1 MKLEAE
7 NSHAARPL
15 GRETPRLGNVR
26 AMEPRDIPIV
36 SSMFT
41 RIFRKRQQA
50 ASEELQRYLET
61 TFFGSPLYTPDN
73 GSIVYD
79 DGTGGIGSAILA
91 LPMEFTVNGRHTVAK
106 LLCAFMS
113 EGKAGAVGA
122 ACLARAMRAARQD
135 MCFSDN
141 SSPVSADHWVAGGGV
156 VLPIQSLDWRR
167 AFRPLK
173 AWALTIGRQAP
184 LLRSRVVL
192 GPLAVADRIL
202 RRRRP
207 RTKPDARAG
216 CATRAIDPAAFVEC
230 AEPMLLRFAV
240 RPVWSRSE
248 FDWLT
253 AVASLNSTLGEL
265 LSREVVDEGGRV
277 IGAYLYFGKAAE
289 TATVL
294 NIVCEAGREFDVTA
308 QMFHS
313 LDAEGYVLATGS
325 AQPFL
330 MNAIS
335 RQRWLSFHHRGYFC
349 MVTRHADLK
358 DAAQRNDIYV
368 GGLASESW
376 SRLLTDF

>member
-1 MKLEAE
+1 MKVEVGTMRVE
-7 NSHAARPL
+7 RSL
-15 GRETPRLGNVR
+15 GRETSRLGTVR
-26 AMEPRDIPIV
+26 AMELRDIPIV

-41 RIFRKRQQA
+41 RIFRKREHA
-50 ASEELQRYLET
+50 ANQELRQYIET
-61 TFFGSPLYTPDN
+61 TFFGSPLYAPEN

-79 DGTGGIGSAILA
+79 DGAGGIGSAILA
-91 LPMEFTVNGRHTVAK
+91 LPMEFTVNGRRTMAR

-141 SSPVSADHWVAGGGV
+141 SSPVSADHWVAGGGI
-156 VLPIQSLDWRR
+156 VLPVQSLDWRR
-167 AFRPLK
+167 SFRPLK

-184 LLRSRVVL
+184 VLRSRVIT
-192 GPLAVADRIL
+192 GPLSVADGIL

-207 RTKPDARAG
+207 STKPSGAAG
-216 CATRAIDPAAFVEC
+216 CTARAIDPSAFIEC
-230 AEPMLLRFAV
+230 AEPMLQRFAV

-248 FDWLT
+248 FDWLV
-253 AVASLNSTLGEL
+253 AVARLNSNLGEL
-265 LSREVVDEGGRV
+265 LCREVVDGNGRV
-277 IGAYLYFGKAAE
+277 IGAYLYFGKAGS

-294 NIVCEAGREFDVTA
+294 NIVCEAGRELDVTA
-308 QMFHS
+308 QMFHA
-313 LDAEGYVLATGS
+313 LDAEGYALAIGS

-358 DAAQRNDIYV
+358 EAALRNEIYI

>member
-7 NSHAARPL
+7 NIQAARPL
-15 GRETPRLGNVR
+15 GREVPRLGNVR
-26 AMEPRDIPIV
+26 AMEPRDIPVV

-41 RIFRKRQQA
+41 RIFRKRQPA

-61 TFFGSPLYTPDN
+61 TFFGSPLYSPEN

-122 ACLARAMRAARQD
+122 ACLARAMRAAKQD

-167 AFRPLK
+167 SFRPLK

-184 LLRSRVVL
+184 LLRSRVVI
-192 GPLAVADRIL
+192 GPLTVADRIL

-207 RTKPDARAG
+207 RTKPDAAAG
-216 CATRAIDPAAFVEC
+216 CTTRAIDLAAFVEC
-230 AEPMLLRFAV
+230 AEPMLKRFAV

-253 AVASLNSTLGEL
+253 AVAGLNNTLGEL
-265 LSREVVDEGGRV
+265 LSREIVDERGRV
-277 IGAYLYFGKAAE
+277 IGAYLYFGKAGE

-313 LDAEGYVLATGS
+313 LDAEGYALATGS

>member
-41 RIFRKRQQA
+41 RIFRKREEA
-50 ASEELQRYLET
+50 ASEELRQYLET
-61 TFFGSPLYTPDN
+61 TFFGSPLYTPEN

-184 LLRSRVVL
+184 LLRSRVVM

-202 RRRRP
+202 RRHRP

-216 CATRAIDPAAFVEC
+216 CTTRAIDPAAFVEC

-253 AVASLNSTLGEL
+253 AVAGLNSTLGEL

-277 IGAYLYFGKAAE
+277 IGAYLYFGKAGE

-313 LDAEGYVLATGS
+313 LDAEGYALAVGS

>member
-1 MKLEAE
+1 MKLEAG
-7 NSHAARPL
+7 NIQAARPL
-15 GRETPRLGNVR
+15 AREMARLGNVR
-26 AMEPRDIPIV
+26 AMEPRDIPAV

-41 RIFRKRQQA
+41 RIFRKREGA
-50 ASEELQRYLET
+50 ASEELRRYIET
-61 TFFGSPLYTPDN
+61 IFFGSPLYTPEN

-91 LPMEFTVNGRHTVAK
+91 LPMEFTVNGRRTVAK

-122 ACLARAMRAARQD
+122 ACLARAMRAAKQD

-141 SSPVSADHWVAGGGV
+141 SSPVSADHWVAGGGS

-167 AFRPLK
+167 SFRPLK
-173 AWALTIGRQAP
+173 AWALTVGRQVP
-184 LLRSRVVL
+184 LLRSSVVL

-207 RTKPDARAG
+207 RTKPDAAAG

-230 AEPMLLRFAV
+230 AEPMLQRFAV

-248 FDWLT
+248 FNWLM
-253 AVASLNSTLGEL
+253 AVAGLNNTLGEL
-265 LSREVVDEGGRV
+265 LCREVVNESGRV
-277 IGAYLYFGKAAE
+277 IGAYLYFGRAGEA
-289 TATVL
+289 ATVL

-313 LDAEGYVLATGS
+313 LDAEGYALAVGS

>member
-1 MKLEAE
+1 MKLEAG
-7 NSHAARPL
+7 NIQAARPL
-15 GRETPRLGNVR
+15 AREMVRHGKVR
-26 AMEPRDIPIV
+26 AMEPRDVPIV

-41 RIFRKRQQA
+41 RIFRKREGA
-50 ASEELQRYLET
+50 ASEELRQYIET
-61 TFFGSPLYTPDN
+61 VFFGSPLYTPEN

-91 LPMEFTVNGRHTVAK
+91 LPMEFTVNGRRTVAK

-122 ACLARAMRAARQD
+122 ACLARAMRAAKQD

-141 SSPVSADHWVAGGGV
+141 SSPVSADHWVAGGGI

-167 AFRPLK
+167 SFRPLT
-173 AWALTIGRQAP
+173 AWALTVGRQVP
-184 LLRSRVVL
+184 LLRSRALL
-192 GPLAVADRIL
+192 GPLAAADRIL

-207 RTKPDARAG
+207 RTKPDAAAG
-216 CATRAIDPAAFVEC
+216 CATRAVDPAAFIEC
-230 AEPMLLRFAV
+230 AEPMLRRFAV

-248 FDWLT
+248 FGWLM
-253 AVASLNSTLGEL
+253 AVAGLNSSLGEL
-265 LSREVVDEGGRV
+265 LCREVLNESGRV
-277 IGAYLYFGKAAE
+277 IGAYLYFGRAGG

-313 LDAEGYVLATGS
+313 LDTEGYALAVGS

-358 DAAQRNDIYV
+358 DAAQQNDIYV

>member
-1 MKLEAE
+1 MKVEAG
-7 NSHAARPL
+7 HIQAARPF
-15 GRETPRLGNVR
+15 GRGIPHAGGVR
-26 AMEPRDIPIV
+26 AMEPRDIPAV
-36 SSMFT
+36 SGMFT
-41 RIFRKRQQA
+41 RIFRKREREP
-50 ASEELQRYLET
+50 SGELQQYIET
-61 TFFGSPLYTPDN
+61 TFFGNPLYSPEN

-79 DGTGGIGSAILA
+79 DGNGGIGSAILA
-91 LPMEFTVNGRHTVAK
+91 LPMEFMVNGRRTMAK

-122 ACLARAMRAARQD
+122 ACLARAMRAAKQD

-167 AFRPLK
+167 SFRPFR
-173 AWALTIGRQAP
+173 AWGLTVGRHVRM
-184 LLRSRVVL
+184 LRPGVL
-192 GPLAVADRIL
+192 TGPLALADRIL

-207 RTKPDARAG
+207 RTKPDAVVG
-216 CATRAIDPAAFVEC
+216 CTTRAINPAAFVDR
-230 AEPMLLRFAV
+230 AEPMLQRFAV
-240 RPVWSRSE
+240 RPIWSRVE
-248 FDWLT
+248 FDWLV
-253 AVASLNSTLGEL
+253 AVAGLNKRLGDL
-265 LSREVVDEGGRV
+265 LCREVLDERDRV
-277 IGAYLYFGKAAE
+277 IGAYLYFGKASE

-294 NIVCEAGREFDVTA
+294 NIVCSPGREFDVTA

-313 LDAEGYVLATGS
+313 LDAEGYALAVGS

-349 MVTRHADLK
+349 MVTRHSDLK
-358 DAAQRNDIYV
+358 DAALRNDIYV

>member
-1 MKLEAE
+1 MKLEAG
-7 NSHAARPL
+7 NIQAARPL
-15 GRETPRLGNVR
+15 TREMVRLGNVR
-26 AMEPRDIPIV
+26 AMEPRDIPVV

-41 RIFRKRQQA
+41 RIFRKREGA
-50 ASEELQRYLET
+50 ASEELRRYIET
-61 TFFGSPLYTPDN
+61 IFFGSPLYTPDN

-91 LPMEFTVNGRHTVAK
+91 LPMEFTVNGRRTVAK

-122 ACLARAMRAARQD
+122 ACLARAMRAAKQD

-167 AFRPLK
+167 SFRPLK
-173 AWALTIGRQAP
+173 AWALTVGRQVP

-192 GPLAVADRIL
+192 GPLAAADRIL

-207 RTKPDARAG
+207 RTKPDAVAG
-216 CATRAIDPAAFVEC
+216 CATRAIDPAAFAEC
-230 AEPMLLRFAV
+230 AEPMLQRFAV

-248 FDWLT
+248 FNWLM
-253 AVASLNSTLGEL
+253 AVAGLNRTLGDL
-265 LSREVVDEGGRV
+265 LCREVLNDSGHV
-277 IGAYLYFGKAAE
+277 IGAYVYFGRAGG

-294 NIVCEAGREFDVTA
+294 NIVCEAGREFDVIA

-313 LDAEGYVLATGS
+313 LDTEGYALAVGS

>member
-1 MKLEAE
+1 M
-7 NSHAARPL
+7 
-15 GRETPRLGNVR
+15 PRMGNVR
-26 AMEPRDIPIV
+26 AMEPRDIPAV

-41 RIFRKRQQA
+41 RIFRKREHE
-50 ASEELQRYLET
+50 ASEELRQYIET
-61 TFFGSPLYTPDN
+61 TFFGSPLYSPEN

-79 DGTGGIGSAILA
+79 DGTGSIGSAILA
-91 LPMEFTVNGRHTVAK
+91 LPMEFTINGRRTVAK

-141 SSPVSADHWVAGGGV
+141 SSPVSADHWVAGGGI

-167 AFRPLK
+167 SFRPFK
-173 AWALTIGRQAP
+173 AWALTVGRQVRM
-184 LLRSRVVL
+184 LRSTAIV
-192 GPLAVADRIL
+192 GPLALFDRIL

-207 RTKPDARAG
+207 KTKPAAAAG
-216 CATRAIDPAAFVEC
+216 CTTRPIDPLAFVDL
-230 AEPMLLRFAV
+230 AEPMLQRFSV
-240 RPVWSRSE
+240 RPIWSRGE
-248 FDWLT
+248 FDWLV
-253 AVASLNSTLGEL
+253 AVARLNKPLGDL
-265 LSREVVDEGGRV
+265 LCREVCDESGRV
-277 IGAYLYFGKAAE
+277 IGAYLYFGKARE

-294 NIVCEAGREFDVTA
+294 NIVCEAGREFDVTQ
-308 QMFHS
+308 QMFHA
-313 LDAEGYVLATGS
+313 LDAEGYALAVGS

-349 MVTRHADLK
+349 MVTKHADLK
-358 DAAQRNDIYV
+358 DAALRNDIYV

>member
-1 MKLEAE
+1 M
-7 NSHAARPL
+7 AR
-15 GRETPRLGNVR
+15 
-26 AMEPRDIPIV
+26 
-36 SSMFT
+36 
-41 RIFRKRQQA
+41 
-50 ASEELQRYLET
+50 
-61 TFFGSPLYTPDN
+61 
-73 GSIVYD
+73 
-79 DGTGGIGSAILA
+79 
-91 LPMEFTVNGRHTVAK
+91 

-141 SSPVSADHWVAGGGV
+141 SSPVSADHWVAGGGI
-156 VLPIQSLDWRR
+156 VLPVQSLDWRR
-167 AFRPLK
+167 SFRPLK

-184 LLRSRVVL
+184 VLRSRVIT
-192 GPLAVADRIL
+192 GPLSVADGIL

-207 RTKPDARAG
+207 STKPSGAAG
-216 CATRAIDPAAFVEC
+216 CTARAIDPSAFIEC
-230 AEPMLLRFAV
+230 AEPMLQRFAV

-248 FDWLT
+248 FDWLV
-253 AVASLNSTLGEL
+253 AVARLNSNLGEL
-265 LSREVVDEGGRV
+265 LCREVVDGNGRV
-277 IGAYLYFGKAAE
+277 IGAYLYFGKAGH

-294 NIVCEAGREFDVTA
+294 NIVCEAGRELDVTA
-308 QMFHS
+308 QMFHA
-313 LDAEGYVLATGS
+313 LDAEGYALAIGS

-358 DAAQRNDIYV
+358 EAALRNEIYI